1 MGLPDQFEKIASA
14 ANGRVG
20 VAVQLLESGETADF
34 HGDEHFPMHSVYKLP
49 ISMAVLQRVDRG
61 ELKLDQLV
69 KVEPGDFVRTG
80 MWSPV
85 RDKYPNGTEL
95 TIAELLRYTICES
108 DGSTS
113 DVLMKLIG
121 GPGNVMAF
129 LEEIHVPGIQVINYE
144 KEIGRDWETQYRNS
158 ATPKAAVALLA
169 ALQSKRKLSPESQA
183 LLLKLMTDSVPGAK
197 RLKGELPAGTVVA
210 HKTGTGGTQN
220 GITSATNDIGII
232 TLPDGRHLAV
242 AAFVSDSTADDGT
255 RDAVIA
261 RLAKAAW
268 DRAKSL
274 GRRSVGGRPVPRS
287 ISRLPIYWLVSIVS
301 SDPCLSPTLN
311 FPNYRDESARSIS
324 ELGDFW
330 APLNS
335 LITGHRPIIPIT
347 RLRIPMTPDH
357 TAIQAAIRAAGSVA
371 RTAHKSFSQTVVF
384 LIANS

>member
-1 MGLPDQFEKIASA
+1 MRHFFFAATLAATVPFSGLPGEFEKIASA

-20 VAVQLLESGETADF
+20 VAVQLLESGETADL

-69 KVEPGDFVRTG
+69 RVEPSDFVRKG
-80 MWSPV
+80 MYSPV
-85 RDKYPNGTEL
+85 RDKYPAGTEL

-129 LEEIHVPGIQVINYE
+129 LNGIHVSGIQVVNYE
-144 KEIGRDWETQYRNS
+144 KEIGRDWETQYRNW
-158 ATPKAAVALLA
+158 ATPKAALGLLA
-169 ALQSKRKLSPESQA
+169 ALQSKRKLSPGSQA
-183 LLLKLMTDSVPGAK
+183 LLLKLMTESIPGEK
-197 RLKGELPAGTVVA
+197 RLKGELPAGAAVA

-261 RLAKAAW
+261 RLAKAAL
-268 DRAKSL
+268 DRAQSL
-274 GRRSVGGRPVPRS
+274 GR
-287 ISRLPIYWLVSIVS
+287 
-301 SDPCLSPTLN
+301 
-311 FPNYRDESARSIS
+311 
-324 ELGDFW
+324 
-330 APLNS
+330 
-335 LITGHRPIIPIT
+335 
-347 RLRIPMTPDH
+347 
-357 TAIQAAIRAAGSVA
+357 
-371 RTAHKSFSQTVVF
+371 
-384 LIANS
+384 

>member
-1 MGLPDQFEKIASA
+1 MGHLFFAATLAAALPLAGLPAQFEKIASA

-20 VAVQLLESGETADF
+20 VAVQLLESGETADL

-49 ISMAVLQRVDRG
+49 ISMAVLQRVDCG
-61 ELKLDQLV
+61 ELKLDQSV
-69 KVEPGDFVRTG
+69 KIEPSDFVRTG

-121 GPGNVMAF
+121 GPGKVTAF
-129 LEEIHVPGIQVINYE
+129 LDGIHVPGIQVVNYE
-144 KEIGRDWETQYRNS
+144 KEIGRDWETQYRNW
-158 ATPKAAVALLA
+158 ATPKTAVALLA
-169 ALQSKRKLSPESQA
+169 ALQSKRGLSPESQA
-183 LLLKLMTDSVPGAK
+183 LLLKRMTDSIPGAK

-210 HKTGTGGTQN
+210 HKTGTGGTQS

-242 AAFVSDSTADDGT
+242 AVFVSDSAADDVT

-268 DRAKSL
+268 DRVESL
-274 GRRSVGGRPVPRS
+274 GR
-287 ISRLPIYWLVSIVS
+287 
-301 SDPCLSPTLN
+301 
-311 FPNYRDESARSIS
+311 
-324 ELGDFW
+324 
-330 APLNS
+330 
-335 LITGHRPIIPIT
+335 
-347 RLRIPMTPDH
+347 
-357 TAIQAAIRAAGSVA
+357 
-371 RTAHKSFSQTVVF
+371 
-384 LIANS
+384 